1 MGSSRIVT
9 GLVAAA
15 ACMVFGSLPA
25 GAREPRGWSLI
36 DLGTLGGAGS
46 YAAAVSNSGL
56 VVGCADVDFTSAHAF
71 VYRDGVMHDLGTAT
85 DSATGH
91 SCALAVNDHGVV
103 AGRSASGD
111 LVTWKG
117 STVTRLGIQGNV
129 GGINNA
135 GVVVGSYTQGAA
147 TRAFK
152 YSNGSVIS
160 LPGESASAINSG
172 GTIVGTA
179 GGHAVV
185 YLDGAI
191 RDLGTLGGNGS
202 GARGINDHGDV
213 VGLATDANGQA
224 LSFQYERA
232 MMALPAPGYSTAVAI
247 NDRGQ
252 VVGSVEGRYGYLI
265 DNGTFVRLDALNEVA
280 ARGWRHLEP
289 TGIND
294 RGWIV
299 GTGTNADGN
308 LRAFLLIPATE
319 RVTMRVATERS
330 YRASPTSLK

>member
-15 ACMVFGSLPA
+15 AFMVFGGLPSE
-25 GAREPRGWSLI
+25 AREPHGWTLV
-36 DLGTLGGAGS
+36 DLGTLGGPGS
-46 YAAAVSNSGL
+46 YGAAVNNGGV
-56 VVGCADVDFTSAHAF
+56 VVGCADVDVTSAHAF
-71 VYRDGVMHDLGTAT
+71 VYRDGVMKDLGTAT

-91 SCALAVNDHGVV
+91 SCALAVNDHGVA

-111 LVTWKG
+111 LVTWQG
-117 STVTRLGIQGNV
+117 NTVTRLGIQGNV

-152 YSNGSVIS
+152 YSNGSVTS
-160 LPGESASAINSG
+160 LPGESASAINSHG
-172 GTIVGTA
+172 NIVGTA

-185 YLDGAI
+185 FQDNAI

-202 GARGINDHGDV
+202 VGRGINDHGDV

-232 MMALPAPGYSTAVAI
+232 MMALPAPGYSIAVAI

-265 DNGTFVRLDALNEVA
+265 DNGTFVRLDTLSEVA
-280 ARGWRHLEP
+280 AKGWRRMEP

-319 RVTMRVATERS
+319 RVAIRLATETS
-330 YRASPTSLK
+330 YRAKPLSPR